1 MAYVDT
7 LFQAVQEALV
17 LFLLRFLFC
26 LLFLYFEGCLILQR
40 AFAGERIGEVVV
52 DVTRLHVIAGGRGA
66 GGQVVVLNEGCCA
79 PHRLRAARAAC

>member
-26 LLFLYFEGCLILQR
+26 LLFLYFEGSLILILQR

-52 DVTRLHVIAGGRGA
+52 DVTRLHVIAGG
-66 GGQVVVLNEGCCA
+66 
-79 PHRLRAARAAC
+79 